1 MEEEGSNMVG
11 SVPSE
16 TLGRGQGR
24 WGRPNERQTH
34 NSERQIEK
42 DKNKNKTPRTGKKKY
57 SYLTT

>member
-1 MEEEGSNMVG
+1 MEEEGRNMVG

-34 NSERQIEK
+34 RQIERK
-42 DKNKNKTPRTGKKKY
+42 DKNKNKTLRTGKKKY